1 LSIERGVGCSDLV
14 AFKQHEIVE
23 RISSG
28 QFKSPR
34 SVSA

>member
-1 LSIERGVGCSDLV
+1 V

-28 QFKSPR
+28 QSSSPR
-34 SVSA
+34 PVSARILMAYT